1 MIKNKQFIYIP
12 SFSAGSYGNSI
23 KKDLRF
29 KNGRSVRL
37 YAEDQHPL
45 IKHNWF
51 LSPAGHFYKKLEYK
65 ETIGIHDEVNLLG
78 DSGGFQIASGAI
90 KWDISI
96 RDKIFQ
102 WLEHNSTFAINLDIP
117 PKIKYLGKFEECLE
131 LSKENFKY
139 FSEKQTGKTKF
150 LNVLH
155 GETPEKYLKWYNEVK
170 DFDFN
175 GWCLGG
181 AAANLSQFL
190 SAIAVFV
197 ETNEHKNSKN
207 EIVHFLGISKIID
220 FFILSQLQR
229 SFETVGSSLQV
240 STDSSS
246 PNNTTRFGGYY
257 SNANLKLGSFSQIHI
272 PKLALNLGE
281 NMKVGEKL
289 PWLCSADYYLQ
300 DCYDYDDLHNMTPE
314 MYAVMVLH
322 NFAIF
327 KDTCRQVHD
336 LTNGHPYILEQLVNK
351 DIITIMKII
360 DEMVICKE
368 NGDSP
373 VSKYKQNKMI
383 IDSISSRLVEL
394 TIKPSINEFF

>member
-1 MIKNKQFIYIP
+1 MTKNKQFIYIP

-29 KNGRSVRL
+29 ANGKSVRL
-37 YAEDQHPL
+37 YDKEQHAT
-45 IKHNWF
+45 IKHDWF
-51 LSPAGHFYKKLEYK
+51 LAPAGHFYKKLEYR
-65 ETIGIHDEVNLLG
+65 EIIGIPETVNLLG

-96 RDKIFQ
+96 RNKIFQ

-117 PKIKYLGKFEECLE
+117 PKIKYLGKFDECLE
-131 LSKENFKY
+131 LSYDNFKY
-139 FSEKQTGKTKF
+139 FNENQTGKTKF

-155 GETPEKYLKWYNEVK
+155 GETPEKYLKWYNQVK

-190 SAIAVFV
+190 SAIAVFI
-197 ETNEHKNSKN
+197 ETNEHKNPKN
-207 EIVHFLGISKIID
+207 ELVHFLGISKIID
-220 FFILSQLQR
+220 FFILSQLQ
-229 SFETVGSSLQV
+229 SSCEEVGSKIQI

-257 SNANLKLGSFSQIHI
+257 VGADFKSGNFLNIHI
-272 PKLALNLGE
+272 PKSSLNLGE
-281 NMKVGEKL
+281 EMLNNKLL
-289 PWLCSADYYLQ
+289 PWTCFADYYLET
-300 DCYDYDDLHNMTPE
+300 CYSADDLFNMTPE

-327 KDTCRQVHD
+327 KQTCKKVHD
-336 LTNGHPYILEQLVNK
+336 LVNGHPYILQQMVNV
-351 DIITIMKII
+351 DILKII
-360 DEMVICKE
+360 KLVKEMVICNE

-373 VSKYKQNKMI
+373 IVIFRKNKLMI
-383 IDSISSRLVEL
+383 DNISSRLVTPTL
-394 TIKPSINEFF
+394 IASTNEFF